1 MAKYILLVLVK
12 TGGGC
17 HLPMVNISNFKG
29 DIMKITTKIVLN
41 GSKVAKIEVLHEA
54 LGAFCQMLEISE
66 YPRWLPHLILT
77 AILDFIAQIY
87 KIIIKMIFLIQR
99 V

>member
-1 MAKYILLVLVK
+1 
-12 TGGGC
+12 
-17 HLPMVNISNFKG
+17 MVNISNFKG

-41 GSKVAKIEVLHEA
+41 GSKVAKIEVIHEA
-54 LGAFCQMLEISE
+54 LGAFCQMLKISK
-66 YPRWLPHLILT
+66 YPRWLPHSILT

-87 KIIIKMIFLIQR
+87 KIIIKMNFLIQR

>member
-1 MAKYILLVLVK
+1 
-12 TGGGC
+12 
-17 HLPMVNISNFKG
+17 MVNISNFKG

-41 GSKVAKIEVLHEA
+41 GNKVAKIEVLHEA
-54 LGAFCQMLEISE
+54 LRAFCQMLEISE

-87 KIIIKMIFLIQR
+87 KIIIKMDFLIQ
-99 V
+99 